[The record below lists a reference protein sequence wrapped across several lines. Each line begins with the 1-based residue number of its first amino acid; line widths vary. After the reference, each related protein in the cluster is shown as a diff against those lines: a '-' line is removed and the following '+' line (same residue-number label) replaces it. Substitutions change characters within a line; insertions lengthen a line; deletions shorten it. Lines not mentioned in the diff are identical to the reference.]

1 MNPVVNS
8 RRLLFII
15 LFSLSFLF
23 LAKNI
28 QSVSSSN
35 SDFSLNIDTEFEMIE
50 YSTAQG
56 IYSNTNRIDLELPS
70 ATWNIDDIELN
81 FTNVEFGIE
90 VKTIEDNHADS
101 LNIEKFGDKYG
112 YAVQIV
118 INDPTVIYGV
128 LVYGNNVSSENKPL
142 YVQINGYNNITNS
155 PNNTI
160 YGTSNLL
167 NMSYSLTPSW
177 HLQTFIDPI
186 FLSKGNYYLLI
197 DGSAIGESPKSIYHW
212 YYNNVNP
219 NYPELNISQYDGIS
233 WTEGVQGTPLLH
245 KLIQRVNYSFFP
257 EEINM
262 TAELGGNLF
271 QISNQDHPG
280 KGYLKKSNIHYRP
293 NNKSVKIKIKNN
305 KTESL
310 NFTLKYNLNI
320 TNEFLAPGLLEIR
333 YNSNNTWSVFPEIE
347 RFSDNHTLKFNYPYN
362 WDNILILKNQ
372 QDITTEIFIDSFNK
386 VLIIPN
392 EIIEN
397 EAEWLIQ
404 ASSPSTN
411 FKLNIIKTEFVG
423 GEVLEFSLDGPILNG
438 LYEFKLIGPL
448 GILKY
453 NQSIMIPTQ
462 DNVFSYAIPKNITEG
477 NYTAYVYWYNQTD
490 AGVVSE
496 IFSLSPSITDENLS
510 KDDIPII
517 FVLGIILIGGSVI
530 GGSSYAVINKIKK
543 VQTKH
548 RDKLR
553 LILEKCS
560 DIMNLE
566 YIIVLDKKSGI
577 DVYSET
583 FGEKQIDATLI
594 SGFLQAIQN
603 FGSEVL
609 GRAKESRTF
618 KVEYQKYIIIMTE
631 FVNLRLIVIMKE
643 NPSRNFLYS
652 IESLAYDIYKD
663 YGNLFEKFNGVLG
676 EFRGI
681 KKLFEQHLNISMLYP
696 LVIDYSIKMKLTQ
709 EEKEMV
715 QRAITFMHES
725 DFNYFYVLYLLPE
738 NVCSPKDYEI
748 IQKLIQKGI
757 FKPID
762 KLEN

>member
-1 MNPVVNS
+1 
-8 RRLLFII
+8 LI
-15 LFSLSFLF
+15 SFLY
-23 LAKNI
+23 LTQNI
-28 QSVSSSN
+28 QTVLSSN
-35 SDFSLNIDTEFEMIE
+35 SDNSLEIDTKFEMTE
-50 YSTAQG
+50 YSTSLG
-56 IYSNTNRIDLELPS
+56 IYSNIDIIDFELPS
-70 ATWNIDDIELN
+70 PTWEIDEIELN

-90 VKTIEDNHADS
+90 EKTIENNPIGS
-101 LNIEKFGDKYG
+101 FIIEKFQDSYG
-112 YAVQIV
+112 YSVQII

-128 LVYGNNVSSENKPL
+128 VIYGNNESSLYKPI
-142 YVQINGYNNITNS
+142 YVQINGYNNTTNS
-155 PNNTI
+155 PNNI
-160 YGTSNLL
+160 VYGTPELL

-177 HLQTFIDPI
+177 HTQTFVDPI
-186 FLSKGNYYLLI
+186 SLSEGNYYLLI
-197 DGSAIGESPKSIYHW
+197 NGSAIGESPKSKYKW

-219 NYPELNISQYDGIS
+219 NYPELNISKYNGAS
-233 WTEGVQGTPLLH
+233 WTAGEQGTPFLH
-245 KLIQRVNYSFFP
+245 KLIQKVNYSFFP

-262 TAELGGNLF
+262 TAELEGNLF

-280 KGYLKKSNIHYRP
+280 KGYLKKSNINYHP
-293 NNKSVKIKIKNN
+293 NNKNVKIKIKNN

-320 TNEFLAPGLLEIR
+320 NNEFLAPGFLEIR
-333 YNSNNTWSVFPEIE
+333 YNSNNTWSVFPWIE
-347 RFSDNHTLKFNYPYN
+347 RFSDNHTLKFNYPFN
-362 WDNILILKNQ
+362 WYNILIFKNQ
-372 QDITTEIFIDSFNK
+372 QDITTEIFIDSFNN
-386 VLIIPN
+386 VIIIPN

-397 EAEWLIQ
+397 GAEWLIQ

-423 GEVLEFSLDGPILNG
+423 GEVLEFSIDGPILDG
-438 LYEFKLIGPL
+438 IYEFKLISPL
-448 GILKY
+448 GNLKY
-453 NQSIMIPTQ
+453 NQKIMIPTQ
-462 DNVFSYAIPKNITEG
+462 DNLFSYTIPENITEG
-477 NYTAYVYWYNQTD
+477 NYTAYIYWYNQTD

-496 IFSLSPSITDENLS
+496 IFSLSLSITDENLS

-517 FVLGIILIGGSVI
+517 FVVGIILIGGSVI
-530 GGSSYAVINKIKK
+530 GASSYAVINKIKK

-553 LILEKCS
+553 LILERCS
-560 DIMNLE
+560 DIMNVE

-583 FGEKQIDATLI
+583 FGEKEIDATLI

-631 FVNLRLIVIMKE
+631 FVYLRLIVIMKE

-663 YGNLFEKFNGVLG
+663 YGILFEKFNGALE

-681 KKLFEQHLNISMLYP
+681 KKLLEQHLNISMLYP
-696 LVIDYSIKMKLTQ
+696 LVVDYSIKLKLTQ

-715 QRAITFMHES
+715 QRAINFMHES
-725 DFNYFYVLYLLPE
+725 NFNYFYVLYLLPE

-748 IQKLIQKGI
+748 IQTLIQKGI

-762 KLEN
+762 KLGN